1 MSAPMNVAF
10 LGMGRMGRLMAT
22 HVLDAGHHL
31 TVWNRTPGKAHDL
44 VERGAREAS
53 SLEDAVSGADAIV
66 LMLFGGDSVQEV
78 LDPIAAAAPK
88 GTLIID
94 ATTTGPDAAGRLAAQ
109 AHGLGLR
116 YVDAPVVGSLAPAK
130 DGTLGVLV
138 GGSADDVA
146 EARSLIEL
154 WGDADRIRHLGD
166 AGAGNALKATVNM
179 CLGIAIAGV
188 AEALKLAEDLSLDR
202 ETVLDTLEAGPFGW
216 TIKQKRKMLS
226 GGDYSA
232 TTFSAELM
240 AKDLQA
246 ALGSAD
252 GPLPLAADALALA
265 KAVVAA
271 GRGDQDYATMAG
283 YLADS

>member
-1 MSAPMNVAF
+1 MSATMNVAF
-10 LGMGRMGRLMAT
+10 LGMGRMGRLMAA
-22 HVLDAGHHL
+22 HVLDAGHQL
-31 TVWNRTPGKAHDL
+31 TVWNRTGGKADEL
-44 VERGAREAS
+44 VSRGAREAAG
-53 SLEDAVSGADAIV
+53 LEDAVSGADAVV
-66 LMLFGGDSVQEV
+66 LMLFGGESVREV
-78 LDPIAAAAPK
+78 LEPIAAAAPK

-109 AHGLGLR
+109 AHALGLR

-146 EARSLIEL
+146 EARPLIEL
-154 WGDADRIRHLGD
+154 WGDPERIRHLGN

-179 CLGIAIAGV
+179 CLGIAMAGV
-188 AEALKLAEDLSLDR
+188 GEALKLAEDLSLDR

-216 TIKQKRKMLS
+216 TIKQKRKMLTS
-226 GGDYSA
+226 GDYGQ
-232 TTFSAELM
+232 TTFSLELM

-246 ALGSAD
+246 ALDSAD
-252 GPLPLAADALALA
+252 GPLPLAAAALALT
-265 KAVVAA
+265 KDAVDA

-283 YLADS
+283 HFADS

>member
-1 MSAPMNVAF
+1 MDVAF
-10 LGMGRMGRLMAT
+10 LGMGRMGRLMAA
-22 HVLDAGHHL
+22 HVLDADHQL
-31 TVWNRTPGKAHDL
+31 TVWNRTPGKASEL
-44 VERGAREAS
+44 VSRGAREATTI
-53 SLEDAVSGADAIV
+53 EDAVSRADAVV
-66 LMLFGGDSVQEV
+66 LMLFGGDSVEEV
-78 LDPIAAAAPK
+78 LQPIAAAAPA

-94 ATTTGPDAAGRLAAQ
+94 ATTTGPNASQALAAK
-109 AHGLGLR
+109 AHELGLR

-146 EARSLIEL
+146 EARPLIEL
-154 WGDADRIRHLGD
+154 WGDPERIRHLGE

-179 CLGIAIAGV
+179 CLGIGMAGV

-216 TIKQKRKMLS
+216 TIKQKRPMLMS
-226 GGDYSA
+226 GDYSQ
-232 TTFSAELM
+232 TTFSLELM

-246 ALGSAD
+246 ALDSAD
-252 GPLPLAADALALA
+252 GPLPLASDALELA
-265 KAVVAA
+265 KHAVQA

-283 YLADS
+283 HLADS